1 MLDDSSGENWRIN
14 FIYLANT
21 RIKRGILLLEN
32 RKRKKDQDPQQTERI
47 ISQAYR
53 LGLPIEIIVSG
64 QQTDQTIGL
73 KGRILH
79 IDRRNKKVLLIHGV
93 KGHTKLCTPIPFARI
108 ISAKIIH
115 TKLQ

>member
-1 MLDDSSGENWRIN
+1 MLDDSGGENRRIN
-14 FIYLANT
+14 FIYLANE
-21 RIKRGILLLEN
+21 RMKRGILLLEN
-32 RKRKKDQDPQQTERI
+32 SRKRKKDPLQTERT

-53 LGLPIEIIVSG
+53 LGLPIEITVSH
-64 QQTDQTIGL
+64 QETYQTIVL
-73 KGRILH
+73 KGRIFH